1 MDEEDIRSRYIELF
15 GVVPDNWPLRRD
27 LARQAGRENA
37 LSAIETLREV
47 LIHGNPL
54 DRKVQQMVHFGM
66 LLARGEAAAAELHAR
81 AALAA
86 GATVAELHGVLET
99 AAIVAGMPAFSL
111 GVQAV
116 TRALAMPTQSLDT
129 EENHGLTD

>member
-1 MDEEDIRSRYIELF
+1 MDEKTIRSRYVELF
-15 GVVPDNWPLRRD
+15 GVVPDSWRLRQD
-27 LARQAGRENA
+27 IARQAGRETA
-37 LSAIETLREV
+37 LDAIENLRET

-54 DRKVQQMVHFGM
+54 DRKVQQLVHFGM
-66 LLARGEAAAAELHAR
+66 LLVRSEAAAAELHAR
-81 AALAA
+81 AALVA

-116 TRALAMPTQSLDT
+116 TRAMAIPAHSLDT
-129 EENHGLTD
+129 EKNNGLTG